1 MQVPDNYTVV
11 QKQVKHARLRVSE
24 GGQVRLII
32 PSTFTQDDV
41 DALLLKKRRWLD
53 KHLRF
58 FGRMSAIT
66 LQRNQLLL
74 FGNRY
79 SYFYDSTYARKISI
93 DHEHKTIRAN
103 RDLLDRA
110 VQERWYR
117 KIAHQHLHQR
127 TQELATNLHFK
138 YNQLYIRDQRT
149 KWGNCSTNQNI
160 SYNWRLIKAPEFVI
174 DYLIVHELVHTQIMN
189 HSRKFWTLLKS
200 LYPDYKAAINWL
212 DKYGNSL

>member
-1 MQVPDNYTVV
+1 MDVPENYTVV
-11 QKQVKHARLRVSE
+11 QKAVKHARLRVSE

-32 PSTFTQDDV
+32 PESFTQDDV
-41 DALLLKKRRWLD
+41 DALLIKKRRWLD

-58 FGRMSAIT
+58 FRRMSAIT
-66 LQRNQLLL
+66 LQRNELLL
-74 FGNRY
+74 LGNRY
-79 SYFYDSTYARKISI
+79 RYFYDTTYARTVRI
-93 DHEHKTIRAN
+93 DHEHKTIRASRN
-103 RDLLDRA
+103 LLDKS

-117 KIAHQHLHQR
+117 QLAHTHLHRR
-127 TQELATNLHFK
+127 TQELAANLNFT
-138 YNQLYIRDQRT
+138 YNQLFIRNQRT
-149 KWGNCSTNQNI
+149 KWGNCSMDQNI

-189 HSRKFWTLLKS
+189 HSRKFWTLLRS